1 MNLYSYVGIVRG
13 QALEILLAED
23 GSTGTCRLSAAAV
36 DAQIEDSRIDLAAQD
51 GLVLLVR
58 GIRHEDWIG
67 SAVIVE
73 TASELQSVVAQAAL
87 GRKPVFPGG

>member
-1 MNLYSYVGIVRG
+1 MNLYSYIGIVRR

-23 GSTGTCRLSAAAV
+23 GGTGTCRLSAAAGGAQL
-36 DAQIEDSRIDLAAQD
+36 DASRIDLAAQD

-58 GIRHEDWIG
+58 GIRQDDWIR

-73 TASELQSVVAQAAL
+73 TASELESVVAQAAL
-87 GRKPVFPGG
+87 GRKPVFPKG